1 MTVATLDLSELTAE
15 DLDAVTAIEREVS
28 PLPWSRDLFAGEL
41 TLTSAQRLWL
51 VGRLHGRVVAFG
63 GVMFV
68 GDDVHV
74 MNLAVDL
81 AHRRRGLAQVL
92 LAELLRRSVER
103 GARHTT
109 LEVRREND
117 PAIGLYRRFCLRPVG
132 LRRAYYDD
140 GADALVLWAH
150 DIDSP
155 QYRDLLDRLRGQG
168 AGRS

>member
-1 MTVATLDLSELTAE
+1 MTVATLELSELIAE
-15 DLDAVTAIEREVS
+15 DLEAVTAIERAAS
-28 PLPWSRDLFAGEL
+28 AFPWSRDLFAGEL

-51 VGRLHGRVVAFG
+51 VGRMHDRVVGFG

-74 MNLAVDL
+74 MNLAVDP
-81 AHRRRGLAQVL
+81 AQRRRGLAQIL

-103 GARHTT
+103 GARHAT

-117 PAIGLYRRFCLRPVG
+117 PAIGLYRRFRLRPVG
-132 LRRAYYDD
+132 LRRAYYEDS
-140 GADALVLWAH
+140 ADALVLWAH

-155 QYRDLLDRLRGQG
+155 EYGDLLDRLQGRG
-168 AGRS
+168 ARRS